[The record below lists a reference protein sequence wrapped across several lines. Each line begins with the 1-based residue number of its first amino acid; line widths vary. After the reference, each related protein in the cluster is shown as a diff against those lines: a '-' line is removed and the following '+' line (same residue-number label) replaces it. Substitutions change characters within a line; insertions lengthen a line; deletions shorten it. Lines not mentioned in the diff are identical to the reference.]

1 MTNIKVK
8 STIVGGIGIV
18 SFLYLIN
25 PGLGIFEFIPDMIPF
40 IGNLDE
46 GAASFF
52 LLSSL
57 AYFGI
62 DLRNVFGTQLK
73 KKN

>member
-1 MTNIKVK
+1 MTNLKLK
-8 STIVGGIGIV
+8 STLVGFIGII
-18 SFLYLIN
+18 SFLYLVN
-25 PGLGIFEFIPDMIPF
+25 PGLGVFEFIPDMIPF

-52 LLSSL
+52 LLSAL

-62 DLRNVFGTQLK
+62 DLRNIFGTQLK